1 LIRTLGCCQG
11 SVGRHS
17 DTGSPRYAE
26 EMDQTTLFAYVV
38 ALAVIIPTPGPS
50 TLLAA
55 SHGMTYGWR
64 GTLPTIAGDLSANTL
79 QMVAASIGVG
89 AIVTSS
95 RSAFAL
101 VKWIGVA
108 YLAYL
113 GIRQF
118 LSPASLA
125 SGQVASRS
133 ARSRFAQ
140 GFVNSAANPKAVIF
154 FAALFPQFL
163 NDQAPLVP
171 QAGALMILFLVFDGA
186 SLSMWTVG
194 GWRLARWLVRT
205 GRTQLPNRIAGGS
218 MLLGASWLALKR
230 T

>member
-1 LIRTLGCCQG
+1 
-11 SVGRHS
+11 
-17 DTGSPRYAE
+17 
-26 EMDQTTLFAYVV
+26 MDQTTLLAYLLVLLVV
-38 ALAVIIPTPGPS
+38 VPTPGPS

-79 QMVAASIGVG
+79 QMVAASVGLG
-89 AIVTSS
+89 AIVASS

-101 VKWIGVA
+101 VKWIGVG

-113 GIRQF
+113 GIRQI
-118 LSPASLA
+118 LSSVSLVAGPAA
-125 SGQVASRS
+125 PRSG
-133 ARSRFAQ
+133 RSRFAQ

-163 NDQAPLVP
+163 NGQAPLIP
-171 QAGALMILFLVFDGA
+171 QAATLMILYLVFDGA
-186 SLSMWTVG
+186 SLSMWAVG
-194 GWRLARWLVRT
+194 GRRVAAWLVRS
-205 GRTQLPNRIAGGS
+205 GRPRMPNRIAGGS
-218 MLLGASWLALKR
+218 MLIGAGWLALKR